1 MLEVCVYD
9 RLAICLGNVSA
20 HSQPVAALAMVLTM
34 HLWIGAELA
43 AGYSKQKCTYAA
55 SNLELWK

>member
-20 HSQPVAALAMVLTM
+20 HSRPVAALAMVLTM
-34 HLWIGAELA
+34 HAFVGR
-43 AGYSKQKCTYAA
+43 C
-55 SNLELWK
+55 